1 MRPRI
6 SSFGKITYSEINE
19 YLIENCVYGF
29 TAKRNE
35 KTIVYSFNM
44 MFRKNKENPEML
56 YLEVSSSSKLVLK
69 AWTSKGT
76 ILNNVEEL
84 KQYTKK
90 LW

>member
-19 YLIENCVYGF
+19 YLTENYVYGF

-56 YLEVSSSSKLVLK
+56 FIEVSQASKLILK
-69 AWTSKGT
+69 AWTDRSKNFT
-76 ILNNVEEL
+76 NINDL

-90 LW
+90 S